1 MTGGGRGTRERK
13 RLRRAVPGALSS
25 GLASGCIWAVV
36 TYAAVC
42 LVLYRQTG
50 WLGWVL
56 LAAPALILSLI
67 AFVRALYAIGLL
79 MMARLT
85 LGRRGQRCVVVY
97 SRSPIWESH
106 VVSEWLPRF
115 GDVAAPL
122 NWSDRTAWGFSVEAL
137 LFKRFCLASVNFN
150 PAVIVLRG
158 LRRPLVF
165 RFFYAFH
172 EAKQG
177 RTEYLAL
184 LEGQMF
190 GALGLDS
197 PTRPNQPLQPTSGAG
212 G

>member
-1 MTGGGRGTRERK
+1 M
-13 RLRRAVPGALSS
+13 
-25 GLASGCIWAVV
+25 

-42 LVLYRQTG
+42 LILYRQTG

-56 LAAPALILSLI
+56 LAAPALILTVV
-67 AFVRALYAIGLL
+67 AFGRALYAIGLL
-79 MMARLT
+79 VIARLR
-85 LGRRGQRCVVVY
+85 LGLRGQRCVVVY

-106 VVSEWLPRF
+106 VLSEWLPHF
-115 GDVAAPL
+115 GDVAATL
-122 NWSDRTAWGFSVEAL
+122 NWSDRTSWGLSVEVL
-137 LFKRFCLASVNFN
+137 LFKRFCLSSVNFN

-184 LEGQMF
+184 LEEQMF
-190 GALGLDS
+190 AALGLDS
-197 PTRPNQPLQPTSGAG
+197 STRPNQPLQPTSAADA
-212 G
+212 